1 MSEFLRALF
10 WLIIGC
16 LGFCT
21 LLTLLL
27 IISMVVRGIRDA
39 NAGYSDDYVGTA
51 YDPDGDILE
60 GEDKDEDSETK
71 GQDAVDSG
79 GER

>member
-1 MSEFLRALF
+1 MSEVLKIIF

-21 LLTLLL
+21 ILTLLL
-27 IISMVVRGIRDA
+27 IIAMVVRGIRDA
-39 NAGYSDDYVGTA
+39 NAGYYDDFVGTA
-51 YDPDGDILE
+51 YDPDGDTLE
-60 GEDKDEDSETK
+60 GEDKDEDTETQ

-79 GER
+79 E

>member
-1 MSEFLRALF
+1 MSEVLKVIF

-16 LGFCT
+16 LGFCAV
-21 LLTLLL
+21 LTLML
-27 IISMVVRGIRDA
+27 IIAMVVRGIRDA
-39 NAGYSDDYVGTA
+39 NAGYSDDFVGTA

-60 GEDKDEDSETK
+60 GENKDEDSETQ
-71 GQDAVDSG
+71 GRSAVDSG

>member
-1 MSEFLRALF
+1 MSELLKVIF

-21 LLTLLL
+21 ILTLLL
-27 IISMVVRGIRDA
+27 IIAMVVRGIRDA
-39 NAGYSDDYVGTA
+39 NAGYFDDYVGTA
-51 YDPDGDILE
+51 YDPDGYVLE
-60 GEDKDEDSETK
+60 GENTDEDTETQ

-79 GER
+79 GE